1 MSKTTAARTAF
12 RTAVASALIVLVT
25 GVGAQASW
33 ADEPAGTVTTA
44 PYGNGSG
51 DTTGTGT
58 GSGTGTGTGS
68 GTGAGTGTGTAG
80 TTDNNPWD

>member
-1 MSKTTAARTAF
+1 MSKTTAARTAL

-33 ADEPAGTVTTA
+33 ADEPVDTTPA
-44 PYGNGSG
+44 VSYGNGNGTDGS
-51 DTTGTGT
+51 TGTGT
-58 GSGTGTGTGS
+58 DTGTGTGTG
-68 GTGAGTGTGTAG
+68 TARTAA

>member
-1 MSKTTAARTAF
+1 MSKTTAARTAL

-33 ADEPAGTVTTA
+33 ADEPVDTTPA
-44 PYGNGSG
+44 VSYGNGNGNTNGNGTDGS
-51 DTTGTGT
+51 TGTGT
-58 GSGTGTGTGS
+58 TGGTTTGT
-68 GTGAGTGTGTAG
+68 TGTAA

>member
-1 MSKTTAARTAF
+1 MSKTTAARTAL

-33 ADEPAGTVTTA
+33 ADEPVDTTPA
-44 PYGNGSG
+44 VSYGNGNANGNGTDGS
-51 DTTGTGT
+51 TGTGT
-58 GSGTGTGTGS
+58 TTGT
-68 GTGAGTGTGTAG
+68 TGTAA